1 MPMDRKKAI
10 DRSKKTITV
19 FFKIRRG
26 FKIYIAFITG
36 ILSGIEIY
44 KQFYPLTESRV
55 IAVIFGILFGA
66 FITAVMLLILELIRK
81 CVGIAKA
88 KGLKLYEK
96 IKERKGA
103 NEADKKEE

>member
-1 MPMDRKKAI
+1 MPMDKKKAI
-10 DRSKKTITV
+10 DRSKKAVMV

-36 ILSGIEIY
+36 LLSGIEIY

-81 CVGIAKA
+81 CVSIAKA
-88 KGLKLYEK
+88 KGLKLFEK
-96 IKERKGA
+96 FKDRKGA
-103 NEADKKEE
+103 NEADKKEN

>member
-1 MPMDRKKAI
+1 MDRKKAI
-10 DRSKKTITV
+10 DSSKKAVTV

-26 FKIYIAFITG
+26 FKIYISFVTG
-36 ILSGIEIY
+36 ILRGIEIY

-66 FITAVMLLILELIRK
+66 FITAVMLLILEVIRK
-81 CVGIAKA
+81 CVAFAKS

-96 IKERKGA
+96 IKERKRA
-103 NEADKKEE
+103 NEADKKEN

>member
-1 MPMDRKKAI
+1 MPMDKKKAI
-10 DRSKKTITV
+10 DRSKKAV
-19 FFKIRRG
+19 SLFFKIRRG
-26 FKIYIAFITG
+26 FKIYISFVTG

-66 FITAVMLLILELIRK
+66 FITAVMLLILEVIRK
-81 CVGIAKA
+81 CVAFAKS

-96 IKERKGA
+96 IKERKRA
-103 NEADKKEE
+103 NEADKKEN

>member
-1 MPMDRKKAI
+1 MLMDRKKAI
-10 DRSKKTITV
+10 DSSQKAVTV

-26 FKIYIAFITG
+26 FKIYISFVTG

-55 IAVIFGILFGA
+55 IAVIFGIFFGA

-81 CVGIAKA
+81 CVSIAKA

-103 NEADKKEE
+103 NEADKKGN

>member
-1 MPMDRKKAI
+1 MPMDKKKAI
-10 DRSKKTITV
+10 DRSKKAVSV

-36 ILSGIEIY
+36 LLSGIEIY

-66 FITAVMLLILELIRK
+66 FITAVMLLILEVIRK
-81 CVGIAKA
+81 CVAFAKA
-88 KGLKLYEK
+88 KGLNLFEK
-96 IKERKGA
+96 VKERKGA
-103 NEADKKEE
+103 NEADKKEN

>member
-1 MPMDRKKAI
+1 MPMDKKKAI
-10 DRSKKTITV
+10 DRSKKAVSV

-36 ILSGIEIY
+36 LLSGIEIY

-81 CVGIAKA
+81 CVAFAKA
-88 KGLKLYEK
+88 KGLKLFK
-96 IKERKGA
+96 IVKERKGA
-103 NEADKKEE
+103 NEADKKEN

>member
-1 MPMDRKKAI
+1 MDKKKAI
-10 DRSKKTITV
+10 DRSKKAVSI

-26 FKIYIAFITG
+26 FKIYISFVTG

-66 FITAVMLLILELIRK
+66 FITAIMLLILEVIRK
-81 CVGIAKA
+81 CVAFAKA
-88 KGLKLYEK
+88 KGLKLFEK
-96 IKERKGA
+96 FKERKDA
-103 NEADKKEE
+103 NETDKKEE

>member
-1 MPMDRKKAI
+1 MDKKKAI
-10 DRSKKTITV
+10 DRSKKAVSI
-19 FFKIRRG
+19 FFQIRRG
-26 FKIYIAFITG
+26 FKIYISFVTG

-66 FITAVMLLILELIRK
+66 FITSVMLLILEVIRK

-88 KGLKLYEK
+88 KGMKLFEK
-96 IKERKGA
+96 FKERKRA
-103 NEADKKEE
+103 NEADKKGN